1 MMKYGAEH
9 EEHRFS
15 LCFLEEESRGQWRDV
30 YLGIQ
35 LEEGEELPE
44 GLLDPSIL
52 VICNIEGEI
61 VQIVLHD
68 EGCDSEFQFT
78 YAEKEQIEKY
88 VNHHV
93 SAKKT
98 TNEPL

>member
-15 LCFLEEESRGQWRDV
+15 LSILEAESRGQWRDI
-30 YLGIQ
+30 YLAIQ
-35 LEEGEELPE
+35 LAEGEELPE
-44 GLLDPSIL
+44 GLIAPSIL
-52 VICNIEGEI
+52 VICNTDGEI
-61 VQIVLHD
+61 VQIVLQD

-78 YAEKEQIEKY
+78 YAEKAQIEDY
-88 VNHHV
+88 VNQFE

>member
-15 LCFLEEESRGQWRDV
+15 LSFHEAETEGNGAIFSW
-30 YLGIQ
+30 YLHIA
-35 LEEGEELPE
+35 EGEVVPE
-44 GLLDPSIL
+44 GLFDPSIL
-52 VICNIEGEI
+52 VICNQAGEI

-78 YAEKEQIEKY
+78 LMRRRRKLKNMSIRLEN
-88 VNHHV
+88 V
-93 SAKKT
+93 
-98 TNEPL
+98 